1 MKRVK
6 TLVDLHKAG
15 ANVEGLRFIEIK
27 GKDLRAADLDEVLRK
42 IAATS
47 DTFEAALFASVKA
60 IVESLGGQTITV
72 AMPEEKHPHRW
83 TFEIE
88 RDREGYLN
96 RIVASCDEGH

>member
-60 IVESLGGQTITV
+60 IVAGLLNIGDEGEFIGIDGLPAHPVQVPGQTRLV
-72 AMPEEKHPHRW
+72 PPQVRP
-83 TFEIE
+83 
-88 RDREGYLN
+88 
-96 RIVASCDEGH
+96 